1 MASANKN
8 AKSQL
13 FTVRVPHEVVSNME
27 ALKYD
32 GESSAGFIVTAMQG
46 EVARRQL
53 KESGADKLATQLTNA
68 LEALERIGEVGT
80 QAGEQL
86 RKLVNI
92 ARDEAA
98 QLKGDKR

>member
-1 MASANKN
+1 M
-8 AKSQL
+8 
-13 FTVRVPHEVVSNME
+13 
-27 ALKYD
+27 
-32 GESSAGFIVTAMQG
+32 
-46 EVARRQL
+46 
-53 KESGADKLATQLTNA
+53 ADKLVTQLTSA

-86 RKLVNI
+86 RELVNI

>member
-1 MASANKN
+1 
-8 AKSQL
+8 
-13 FTVRVPHEVVSNME
+13 ME

-53 KESGADKLATQLTNA
+53 KESGTDKLATQLTSA

-86 RKLVNI
+86 RELVNI

>member
-1 MASANKN
+1 MATGNVN
-8 AKSQL
+8 NKSQIKN
-13 FTVRVPHEVVSNME
+13 VRVPHDVLNEME
-27 ALKYD
+27 SVKQA
-32 GESSAGFIVTAMQG
+32 GESTAGFMVTAMRG
-46 EVARRQL
+46 EIARRQL
-53 KESGADKLATQLTNA
+53 KENGADKLATQLTSA

-86 RKLVNI
+86 RELVNI